1 MSNMHLYC
9 HFSQNRI
16 VYNIYNLINT
26 TMKQKA
32 LIMALLLALPFV
44 ALAAKKVKV
53 WESPKTLYSNTRV
66 ITFTKVEFTDT
77 ATVVHVSARFR
88 PHYWIK
94 MPTTSYLTDDLG
106 NKYSVTKGVGIE
118 LGEEHWMPESGVDSF
133 KVMFQPMKRVPK
145 WFDFSEG
152 APADNAW
159 EIYGVHHDRKDLG
172 ITIPKEWKNVKYNM
186 NDTLEPYRF
195 VADGKVKIKFAV
207 MGMRKGLRTK
217 IMAAIPVFGK
227 SEWNNISIDFGHEDK
242 GEMNI
247 PMQTPGYIML
257 HRGTSASMINVYTV
271 PGDTMEILID
281 MSADNKSNNFVAGI
295 KGRHAG
301 LFMELQ
307 NNPEIQQTIESM
319 FDKKEYYNTLKDGT
333 PEQNSAYMKA
343 WLEESK
349 AKVDAMKISE
359 AAKQLA
365 KLNLEE
371 TYLRG
376 AVSAVRNI
384 WASAYNEANGID
396 VVERFGGSYEK
407 FNEWRNTL
415 EIPKFSNKADDTTIP
430 QLDCLN
436 SEYATYSREL
446 AGAMSNFTDHLIRN
460 SKMLQYAYTHSL
472 LNGELAW
479 SDKYVEKVTD
489 PTWRQML
496 TDYKAEQD
504 RLKKISD
511 GYSFYLPWAELDGNA
526 VMKKIL
532 EKHRGKVVFL
542 DIWATWCGPCRMGH
556 EQMKPMKEQYAGK
569 DVVFVYITP
578 PSSPVNTWREMITEI
593 DGEHYYLSKEQCKD
607 IMTTLQSEGF
617 PTYAVYDRNGNIT
630 FKQIGLTGNDTYSGA
645 IDNALK

>member
-1 MSNMHLYC
+1 
-9 HFSQNRI
+9 
-16 VYNIYNLINT
+16 
-26 TMKQKA
+26 MKQKA

-44 ALAAKKVKV
+44 AFAAKKVKV

-77 ATVVHVSARFR
+77 ATVVHVNAKFL
-88 PHYWIK
+88 PNYWIK
-94 MPTTSYLTDDLG
+94 VNTSCYLTDDLG
-106 NKYSVTKGVGIE
+106 QKYNITKGIGIE
-118 LGEEHWMPESGVDSF
+118 LGEEHWMPESGEDNFV
-133 KVMFQPMKRVPK
+133 VYFQPMKRTPK

-152 APADNAW
+152 PEVEDGW
-159 EIYGVHHDRKDLG
+159 EIYGVHHDRNDLG

-257 HRGTSASMINVYTV
+257 HRGTSASMVNVYTV

-281 MSADNKSNNFVAGI
+281 MSADNKSKNFIAGI

-307 NNPEIQQTIESM
+307 NNPEIQQTIEKL

-343 WLEESK
+343 WLEDSK

-384 WASAYNEANGID
+384 WASAYNEANGVD

-415 EIPKFSNKADDTTIP
+415 EIPKFSNKADETTTP

-460 SKMLQYAYTHSL
+460 SKMLQYAYTNSL
-472 LNGELAW
+472 LNGDLAW

-496 TDYKAEQD
+496 TEYKAEQD

-578 PSSPVNTWREMITEI
+578 PSSPVGTWREMITEI
-593 DGEHYYLSKEQCKD
+593 DGEHYYLSNEQCKD
-607 IMTTLQSEGF
+607 IMSTLQSTGF

-630 FKQIGLTGNDTYSGA
+630 FKEVGLTGNSTYSSA
-645 IDNALK
+645 IDNALKR

>member
-1 MSNMHLYC
+1 MY
-9 HFSQNRI
+9 I
-16 VYNIYNLINT
+16 VKINI

-44 ALAAKKVKV
+44 AFAAKKVKV
-53 WESPKTLYSNTRV
+53 WESPKTLYSNTRI

-88 PHYWIK
+88 AHYWIK

-106 NKYSVTKGVGIE
+106 NKYAITKGVGIE

-159 EIYGVHHDRKDLG
+159 ALYGVHHDSKDLG
-172 ITIPKEWKNVKYNM
+172 ITVPKEWKKVKYNM

-195 VADGKVKIKFAV
+195 VADGKVKIKFTV
-207 MGMRKGLRTK
+207 MGMRKGMK
-217 IMAAIPVFGK
+217 YEIGAAHPVFGQNGW
-227 SEWNNISIDFGHEDK
+227 ENIFIEVNDDGKAEY
-242 GEMNI
+242 EI
-247 PMQTPGYIML
+247 PMNTPGYFML
-257 HRGTSASMINVYTV
+257 HNNSAASMVNVYTV

-281 MSADNKSNNFVAGI
+281 MSADNKSKNFIAGI

-343 WLEESK
+343 WLEDSK
-349 AKVDAMKISE
+349 AKVDAMKISK

-384 WASAYNEANGID
+384 WASAYNEANGVD

-415 EIPKFSNKADDTTIP
+415 EIPKFSNKADETTTP

-446 AGAMSNFTDHLIRN
+446 ADAMRNFTNHLIRN
-460 SKMLQYAYTHSL
+460 PKMLDYSFAFRL
-472 LNGELAW
+472 LAREISW
-479 SDKYVEKVTD
+479 SNQVEQAVQEPALKE
-489 PTWRQML
+489 ML
-496 TDYKAEQD
+496 KRHKEEQQ
-504 RLKKISD
+504 RLVALME
-511 GYSFYLPWAELDGNA
+511 GRSFYLPYPELDGNA

-532 EKHRGKVVFL
+532 EKHSGKAVFL

-556 EQMKPMKEQYAGK
+556 EQMKPMKEELKGH

-578 PSSPVNTWREMITEI
+578 PSSPVGTWNEMITEI
-593 DGEHYYLSKEQCKD
+593 DGEHYYLSNEQTQA
-607 IMTTLQSEGF
+607 IMSTLQSTGF
-617 PTYAVYDRNGNIT
+617 PTYAIYDRAGNLT
-630 FKQIGLTGNDTYSGA
+630 FKDTGLYK
-645 IDNALK
+645 DNNYYKNEIEKALKR

>member
-1 MSNMHLYC
+1 
-9 HFSQNRI
+9 
-16 VYNIYNLINT
+16 
-26 TMKQKA
+26 MKQKA

-77 ATVVHVSARFR
+77 ATVVHVSARYT

-106 NKYSVTKGVGIE
+106 NKYSVTKGVGIK

-152 APADNAW
+152 PEVEGGW
-159 EIYGVHHDRKDLG
+159 EIYGVHHDRKELG

-195 VADGKVKIKFAV
+195 VPDGKVKLKFTV
-207 MGMRKGLRTK
+207 MGMRKGLK
-217 IMAAIPVFGK
+217 CKLMVANSVFGQ
-227 SEWNNISIDFGHEDK
+227 SGWDNSGIEVGDDGK
-242 GEMNI
+242 GEMEI
-247 PMQTPGYIML
+247 PMQTPGFFKL
-257 HRGTSASMINVYTV
+257 HTGSVASMVNVYSV
-271 PGDTMEILID
+271 PGDTVECLID
-281 MSADNKSNNFVAGI
+281 ISAGEDSDNYVVAI
-295 KGRHAG
+295 RGRYAG
-301 LFMELQ
+301 LFMEMR
-307 NNPEIQQTIESM
+307 NNPEIKKTLASM
-319 FDKKEYYNTLKDGT
+319 FNQKEYYNTLKDGT

-343 WLEESK
+343 WLENSK
-349 AKVDAMKISE
+349 AKIDAMNISE

-365 KLNLEE
+365 KLEME
-371 TYLRG
+371 STYLSA
-376 AVSAVRNI
+376 AVHSVRSV
-384 WASAYNEANGID
+384 WASAYNVANGID
-396 VVERFGGSYEK
+396 VVERFGGSADKYI
-407 FNEWRNTL
+407 EWRNTL
-415 EIPKFSNKADDTTIP
+415 EIPKFSNKADDTTTP

-479 SDKYVEKVTD
+479 NDKYVEKVTD

-556 EQMKPMKEQYAGK
+556 TQMKPMKEELKGH

-578 PSSPVNTWREMITEI
+578 PSSPVNKWQEMITEI
-593 DGEHYYLSKEQCKD
+593 DGEHYYLSDNQTRAILSTFESQ
-607 IMTTLQSEGF
+607 GF
-617 PTYAVYDRNGNIT
+617 PTYAVYDSNGNMT
-630 FKQIGLTGNDTYSGA
+630 FKQIGLTGNDTYSSA

>member
-1 MSNMHLYC
+1 MY
-9 HFSQNRI
+9 I
-16 VYNIYNLINT
+16 VKINI

-44 ALAAKKVKV
+44 AFAAKKVKV
-53 WESPKTLYSNTRV
+53 WESPKTLYSNTRI

-88 PHYWIK
+88 AHYWIK

-106 NKYSVTKGVGIE
+106 NKYAITKGVGIE

-159 EIYGVHHDRKDLG
+159 ALYGVHHDSKDLG
-172 ITIPKEWKNVKYNM
+172 ITVPKEWKKVKYNM

-195 VADGKVKIKFAV
+195 VADGKVKIKFTV
-207 MGMRKGLRTK
+207 MGMRKGMK
-217 IMAAIPVFGK
+217 YEIGAAHPVFGQNGW
-227 SEWNNISIDFGHEDK
+227 ENIFIEVNDDGKAEY
-242 GEMNI
+242 EI
-247 PMQTPGYIML
+247 PMNTPGYFML
-257 HRGTSASMINVYTV
+257 HNNSAASMVNVYTV

-281 MSADNKSNNFVAGI
+281 MSADNKSKNFIAGI

-343 WLEESK
+343 WLEDSK
-349 AKVDAMKISE
+349 AKVDAMKISK

-384 WASAYNEANGID
+384 WASAYNEANGVD

-415 EIPKFSNKADDTTIP
+415 EIPKFSNKADETTTP

-446 AGAMSNFTDHLIRN
+446 ADAMRNFTNHLIRN
-460 SKMLQYAYTHSL
+460 PKMLDYSFAFRL
-472 LNGELAW
+472 LAREISW
-479 SDKYVEKVTD
+479 SNQVEQAVQEPALKE
-489 PTWRQML
+489 ML
-496 TDYKAEQD
+496 MRHKEEQQ
-504 RLKKISD
+504 RLVALME
-511 GYSFYLPWAELDGNA
+511 GRSFYLPYPELDGNA

-532 EKHRGKVVFL
+532 EKHSGKAVFL

-556 EQMKPMKEQYAGK
+556 EQMKPMKEELKGH

-578 PSSPVNTWREMITEI
+578 PSSPVGTWNEMITEI
-593 DGEHYYLSKEQCKD
+593 DGEHYYLSNEQTQA
-607 IMTTLQSEGF
+607 IMSTLQSTGF
-617 PTYAVYDRNGNIT
+617 PTYAIYDRAGNLT
-630 FKQIGLTGNDTYSGA
+630 FKDTGLYK
-645 IDNALK
+645 DNNYYKNEIEKALKR

>member
-1 MSNMHLYC
+1 
-9 HFSQNRI
+9 
-16 VYNIYNLINT
+16 
-26 TMKQKA
+26 MKQKA

-159 EIYGVHHDRKDLG
+159 ALYGVHHDRKDLG
-172 ITIPKEWKNVKYNM
+172 ITVPKEWKKMKYNM

-195 VADGKVKIKFAV
+195 VPDGKVKLKFTV
-207 MGMRKGLRTK
+207 MGMRKGLK
-217 IMAAIPVFGK
+217 CKLMVANSVFGQ
-227 SEWNNISIDFGHEDK
+227 SGWDNSGIEVGDDGK
-242 GEMNI
+242 GEMEI
-247 PMQTPGYIML
+247 PMQTPGFFKL
-257 HRGTSASMINVYTV
+257 HTGSVASMVNVYSV
-271 PGDTMEILID
+271 PGDTVECLID
-281 MSADNKSNNFVAGI
+281 ISAGEDSDNYVVAI
-295 KGRHAG
+295 RGRYAG
-301 LFMELQ
+301 LFMEMR
-307 NNPEIQQTIESM
+307 NNPEIKKTLASM
-319 FDKKEYYNTLKDGT
+319 FNQKEYYNTLKDGT
-333 PEQNSAYMKA
+333 PEQNTAYMKA
-343 WLEESK
+343 WLENSK
-349 AKVDAMKISE
+349 AKIDAMNISE

-365 KLNLEE
+365 KLEME
-371 TYLRG
+371 STYLSA
-376 AVSAVRNI
+376 AVHSVRSV
-384 WASAYNEANGID
+384 WASAYNVANGID

-415 EIPKFSNKADDTTIP
+415 EIPKFSNKADETTTP

-446 AGAMSNFTDHLIRN
+446 ADAMRNFTDHLIRN
-460 SKMLQYAYTHSL
+460 PKMLDYSFAYRL
-472 LNGELAW
+472 LAKEVAW
-479 SDKYVEKVTD
+479 DSRLEEAVQEPALKEMLKRHKEEQQRIAASMEDK
-489 PTWRQML
+489 
-496 TDYKAEQD
+496 A
-504 RLKKISD
+504 
-511 GYSFYLPWAELDGNA
+511 FYLPWPELDGNA

-578 PSSPVNTWREMITEI
+578 PSSPVNKWQEMITEI
-593 DGEHYYLSKEQCKD
+593 DGEHYYLSNEQCKD
-607 IMTTLQSEGF
+607 IMATLQSEGF
-617 PTYAVYDRNGNIT
+617 PTYAVYDRNGNMT
-630 FKQIGLTGNDTYSGA
+630 FKEVGLTGNSTYSSA
-645 IDNALK
+645 IDNALKR

>member
-1 MSNMHLYC
+1 
-9 HFSQNRI
+9 
-16 VYNIYNLINT
+16 
-26 TMKQKA
+26 MKQKA
-32 LIMALLLALPFV
+32 LIMALLLASPLV

-53 WESPKTLYSNTRV
+53 WDNPNTLYSNTRV

-77 ATVVHVSARFR
+77 ATVVHVSAQFR

-118 LGEEHWMPESGVDSF
+118 LGEEHWMPESGEDNFV
-133 KVMFQPMKRVPK
+133 VYFQPMKRVPK

-159 EIYGVHHDRKDLG
+159 ALYGVHHDRKDLG
-172 ITIPKEWKNVKYNM
+172 ITIPKEWKKVKYNM

-195 VADGKVKIKFAV
+195 VADGKVKLKFTV
-207 MGMRKGLRTK
+207 MGMRKGMK
-217 IMAAIPVFGK
+217 YEIGSAHPVFGQNGW
-227 SEWNNISIDFGHEDK
+227 ENIFIEVNDDGKAEY
-242 GEMNI
+242 EI
-247 PMQTPGYIML
+247 PMNTPGYFML
-257 HRGTSASMINVYTV
+257 HNNSPESLVNVYTV

-281 MSADNKSNNFVAGI
+281 MSADNKSKNFVAGI

-343 WLEESK
+343 WLEDSK
-349 AKVDAMKISE
+349 AKVDAMKISK

-365 KLNLEE
+365 KLTLEE

-415 EIPKFSNKADDTTIP
+415 EIPKFSNKADETTIP

-446 AGAMSNFTDHLIRN
+446 ADAMRNFTNHLIRN
-460 SKMLQYAYTHSL
+460 PKMLDYSFAFRL
-472 LNGELAW
+472 LAREISWSNQVEQAVQEPALKEMLKRHKEEQQRLAALM
-479 SDKYVEKVTD
+479 EG
-489 PTWRQML
+489 R
-496 TDYKAEQD
+496 
-504 RLKKISD
+504 
-511 GYSFYLPWAELDGNA
+511 SFYLPYPELDGNA

-556 EQMKPMKEQYAGK
+556 EQMKPMKEELKGH

-578 PSSPVNTWREMITEI
+578 PSSPVGTWNEMITEI
-593 DGEHYYLSKEQCKD
+593 DGEHYYLSNEQTQA
-607 IMTTLQSEGF
+607 IMATLQSTGF
-617 PTYAVYDRNGNIT
+617 PTYAVYDRNGNMT
-630 FKQIGLTGNDTYSGA
+630 FKEVGLTGNSTYSSA
-645 IDNALK
+645 IDKALEQ

>member
-1 MSNMHLYC
+1 MY
-9 HFSQNRI
+9 I
-16 VYNIYNLINT
+16 VKINI

-44 ALAAKKVKV
+44 AFAAKKVKV

-88 PHYWIK
+88 PNYWIK

-106 NKYSVTKGVGIE
+106 KKYNITKGIGIE
-118 LGEEHWMPESGVDSF
+118 LGEEHWMPESGEDNFV
-133 KVMFQPMKRVPK
+133 VYFQPMKRVPK

-159 EIYGVHHDRKDLG
+159 ALYGVHHDRKDLD

-195 VADGKVKIKFAV
+195 VADGKVKIKFTV
-207 MGMRKGLRTK
+207 MGMRKGMK
-217 IMAAIPVFGK
+217 YEIGAAHPVFGQNGW
-227 SEWNNISIDFGHEDK
+227 ENIFIEVNDDGKAEY
-242 GEMNI
+242 EI
-247 PMQTPGYIML
+247 PMNTPGYFML
-257 HRGTSASMINVYTV
+257 HNNSAASMVNVYTV

-281 MSADNKSNNFVAGI
+281 MSADNKSKNFIAGI

-343 WLEESK
+343 WLEDSK
-349 AKVDAMKISE
+349 AKVDAMKISK

-384 WASAYNEANGID
+384 WASAYNEANGVD

-415 EIPKFSNKADDTTIP
+415 EIPKFSNKADETTTP

-446 AGAMSNFTDHLIRN
+446 ADAMRNFTNHLIRN
-460 SKMLQYAYTHSL
+460 PKMLDYSFAFRL
-472 LNGELAW
+472 LAREISW
-479 SDKYVEKVTD
+479 SNQVEQAVQEPALKE
-489 PTWRQML
+489 ML
-496 TDYKAEQD
+496 KQHKEEQQ
-504 RLKKISD
+504 RLVALME
-511 GYSFYLPWAELDGNA
+511 GRSFYLPYPELDGNA

-532 EKHRGKVVFL
+532 EKHSGKAVFL

-556 EQMKPMKEQYAGK
+556 EQMKPMKEELKGH

-578 PSSPVNTWREMITEI
+578 PSSPVGTWNEMITEI
-593 DGEHYYLSKEQCKD
+593 DGEHYYLSNEQTQA
-607 IMTTLQSEGF
+607 IMSTLQSTGF
-617 PTYAVYDRNGNIT
+617 PTYAIYDRAGNLT
-630 FKQIGLTGNDTYSGA
+630 FKDTGLYK
-645 IDNALK
+645 DNNYYKNEIEKALKR

>member
-1 MSNMHLYC
+1 M
-9 HFSQNRI
+9 
-16 VYNIYNLINT
+16 NLIKFNAVKNL
-26 TMKQKA
+26 M
-32 LIMALLLALPFV
+32 LALLV
-44 ALAAKKVKV
+44 AVPAMAHGAKKDRV

-94 MPTTSYLTDDLG
+94 MPVTGYLTDDLG

-159 EIYGVHHDRKDLG
+159 ALYGVHHDSKDLG
-172 ITIPKEWKNVKYNM
+172 ITVPKEWRKMTYNM

-195 VADGKVKIKFAV
+195 VADGKVKLKFTV
-207 MGMRKGLRTK
+207 MGMRKGMK
-217 IMAAIPVFGK
+217 YEIGAAHPVFGQNGW
-227 SEWNNISIDFGHEDK
+227 ENIFIEVNDDGKAEY
-242 GEMNI
+242 EI
-247 PMQTPGYIML
+247 PMNTPGYFML
-257 HRGTSASMINVYTV
+257 HNNSAASMVNVYTV
-271 PGDTMEILID
+271 PGDTVECLID
-281 MSADNKSNNFVAGI
+281 ISVSSDDGSYVRAI

-301 LFMELQ
+301 VFMELR
-307 NNPEIQQTIESM
+307 NKPEIKQQVAEM
-319 FDKKEYYNTLKDGT
+319 FNKKDYYNALKDGT
-333 PEQNSAYMKA
+333 PEQNTAYMKK
-343 WLEESK
+343 WLEDSK
-349 AKVDAMKISE
+349 AKVDAMEISE

-365 KLNLEE
+365 KLELET
-371 TYLRG
+371 TYLSA
-376 AVSAVRNI
+376 AVHSVRSV

-446 AGAMSNFTDHLIRN
+446 ADAMRNFTNHLIRN
-460 SKMLQYAYTHSL
+460 PKMLDYSFAFRL
-472 LNGELAW
+472 LAREISWSNQVEQAVQEPALKEMLKRHKEEQQRLAALMEG
-479 SDKYVEKVTD
+479 K
-489 PTWRQML
+489 
-496 TDYKAEQD
+496 
-504 RLKKISD
+504 
-511 GYSFYLPWAELDGNA
+511 SFYLPYPELDGNA

-532 EKHRGKVVFL
+532 EKHSGKAVFL

-556 EQMKPMKEQYAGK
+556 EQMKPMKAELKGQ

-578 PSSPVNTWREMITEI
+578 PSSPVGTWNEMITEI
-593 DGEHYYLSKEQCKD
+593 DGEHYYLSNEQTQA
-607 IMTTLQSEGF
+607 IMATLQSTGF
-617 PTYAVYDRNGNIT
+617 PTYAVYDRAGNLT
-630 FKQIGLTGNDTYSGA
+630 FKTTGLYK
-645 IDNALK
+645 DNNYYKNEIEKALKSGQ

>member
-1 MSNMHLYC
+1 MY
-9 HFSQNRI
+9 I
-16 VYNIYNLINT
+16 VKINI

-44 ALAAKKVKV
+44 AFAAKKVKV

-88 PHYWIK
+88 AHYWIK

-106 NKYSVTKGVGIE
+106 NKYAITKGVGIE

-159 EIYGVHHDRKDLG
+159 ALYGVHHDSKDLG
-172 ITIPKEWKNVKYNM
+172 VTVPKEWKKVKYNM

-195 VADGKVKIKFAV
+195 VADGKVKLKFTV
-207 MGMRKGLRTK
+207 MGMRKGMK
-217 IMAAIPVFGK
+217 YEIGAAHPVFGQNGW
-227 SEWNNISIDFGHEDK
+227 ENIFIEVNDDGKAEY
-242 GEMNI
+242 EI
-247 PMQTPGYIML
+247 PMNTPGYFML
-257 HRGTSASMINVYTV
+257 HNNSAASMVNVYTV

-281 MSADNKSNNFVAGI
+281 MSADNKSKNFIAGI

-343 WLEESK
+343 WLEDSK
-349 AKVDAMKISE
+349 AKVDAMKISK

-415 EIPKFSNKADDTTIP
+415 EIPKFSNKADDTTTP

-446 AGAMSNFTDHLIRN
+446 ADAMRNFTNHLIRN
-460 SKMLQYAYTHSL
+460 PKMLDYSFAFRL
-472 LNGELAW
+472 LAREISW
-479 SDKYVEKVTD
+479 SNQVEQAVQEPALKE
-489 PTWRQML
+489 ML
-496 TDYKAEQD
+496 KRHKEEQQ
-504 RLKKISD
+504 RLVALME
-511 GYSFYLPWAELDGNA
+511 GRSFYLPYPELDGNA

-532 EKHRGKVVFL
+532 EKLSGKAVFL

-556 EQMKPMKEQYAGK
+556 EQMKPMKEELKGH

-578 PSSPVNTWREMITEI
+578 PSSPVGTWNEMITEI
-593 DGEHYYLSKEQCKD
+593 DGEHYYLSNEQTQA
-607 IMTTLQSEGF
+607 IMSTLQSTGF
-617 PTYAVYDRNGNIT
+617 PTYAIYDRAGNLT
-630 FKQIGLTGNDTYSGA
+630 FKDTGLYK
-645 IDNALK
+645 DNNYYKNEIEKALKR